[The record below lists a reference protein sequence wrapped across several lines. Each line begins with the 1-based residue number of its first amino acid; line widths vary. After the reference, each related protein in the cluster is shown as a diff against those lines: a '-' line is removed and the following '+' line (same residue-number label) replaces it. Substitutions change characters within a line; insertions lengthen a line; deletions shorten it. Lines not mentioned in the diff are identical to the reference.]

1 MTEIGF
7 GLSLAVLVYCY
18 LGYPLLA
25 WVMARLFPREVL
37 RARYEPRVA
46 IVIAAYNEA
55 GRIGRKLDNCLALE
69 YPRDKLR
76 IVVASDGSDDETNS
90 IVTTFANDRVTLLA
104 FPQRRGKAAC
114 LNDAIAECNE
124 EIVVL
129 TDARQRIDTHAIRH
143 LMENFSDPTIGA
155 VSGELVFE
163 TDGITAFGEGVGAYW
178 RYETF
183 VRLQESRWHSVVG
196 ATGALYAL
204 RRNCFCRIPADT
216 ILDDVVIPMNVVMAG
231 RRVIF
236 DGRARAY
243 DLPSR
248 DPLHERL
255 RKVRT
260 LAGNYQ
266 LIFSHPEFFI
276 PFRNP
281 VFFQLV
287 SHKALR
293 LLGPFLLGFLMV
305 SNLLLLRQSTEYQ
318 IFLGIQSSCYTLA
331 VVGIIWPRACRWKA
345 VKFANTFLLLNWF
358 AVLGLKEFLRNRN
371 AHMWKSQKLGELK
384 P

>member
-1 MTEIGF
+1 VIEIAF
-7 GLSLAVLVYCY
+7 GLSLAALAYCY
-18 LGYPLLA
+18 LGYPLLV
-25 WVMARLFPREVL
+25 WVMARLFPREVR

-55 GRIGRKLDNCLALE
+55 ARIGRKLDNCLALD
-69 YPRDKLR
+69 YPRGKLR

-90 IVTTFANDRVTLLA
+90 IVATFAHDRVTLLA

-114 LNDAIAECNE
+114 LNEAVATCDE

-129 TDARQRIDTHAIRH
+129 TDARQRIDTQAIRH
-143 LMENFSDPTIGA
+143 LIENFSDSMIGA

-163 TDGITAFGEGVGAYW
+163 TDGMTAFGEGVDAYW
-178 RYETF
+178 RYEKF
-183 VRLQESRWHSVVG
+183 IRLQESRWHSVVG
-196 ATGALYAL
+196 VTGALYAL
-204 RRNCFCRIPADT
+204 RRSHFVGIPDDT

-231 RRVIF
+231 RRVIL

-243 DLPSR
+243 DFPSR

-266 LIFSHPEFFI
+266 LIGSHPEFFI

-287 SHKALR
+287 SHKVLR
-293 LLGPFLLGFLMV
+293 LLGPFLLGLLMV
-305 SNLLLLRQSTEYQ
+305 SNLLLLRQSREYQ
-318 IFLGIQSSCYTLA
+318 VFLGIQSFCYALA
-331 VVGIIWPRACRWKA
+331 VAGIIWPRACRWKP

-358 AVLGLKEFLRNRN
+358 AVLGLAEFLRNRK